1 MFRQQVIL
9 AATLLCSQLLL
20 PVEVL
25 TELAALNPK
34 CRPGAN
40 FDLTKWQLQL
50 PIPDSRGNV
59 LQVPPSQLSP
69 SSNPCANGYQD
80 PNRAYFF
87 TESGDG
93 AMVMKAPGNPDLTG
107 CTKFA
112 ESSHCRTEFGEVNP
126 SSWKTSNAVNRL
138 TVTLL
143 AVAGGNTCIGQVF
156 QAAPNPNKP
165 LCELYYWGNGSLFLA
180 VAQAAKGGNQ
190 KLFNVGYAA
199 FGTKFTYEL
208 SYEKSQLGFALNG
221 GKRQILPTYF
231 STPNAFFKAGNYNQ
245 DRTATTASIHVFAID
260 VVHGVTAAGLDD
272 TEALDDDL

>member
-1 MFRQQVIL
+1 MPVAASNHASADTSQQVL
-9 AATLLCSQLLL
+9 ADSANLD
-20 PVEVL
+20 
-25 TELAALNPK
+25 PK

-50 PIPDSRGNV
+50 PIADSRGNV

-69 SSNPCANGYQD
+69 GSNPCANGYQD

-93 AMVMKAPGNPDLTG
+93 AMVMKAPGNPELTG

-126 SSWKTSNAVNRL
+126 SSWKTANAVNRL

-165 LCELYYWGNGSLFLA
+165 LCELYYYSNGSLFLG

-190 KLFNVGYAA
+190 KLFNVGFAA
-199 FGTKFTYEL
+199 FGSKFTYEL
-208 SYEKSQLGFALNG
+208 SYEKGQLGFALNG
-221 GKRQILPTYF
+221 GKRQLMQTYF

-245 DRTATTASIHVFAID
+245 DRTATTASIHVFGID
-260 VVHGVTAAGLDD
+260 VVHGVTAGGLG
-272 TEALDDDL
+272 ESGELDGVDL